1 MFVGLLWSMR
11 SPENV
16 TNAETRDDVK
26 DSDVPELEVDFN
38 DIVIVENK
46 DAVSSVD
53 TDNIQIV
60 SDDLI
65 EEEDSI
71 KKKLILKTR
80 VNVCA

>member
-46 DAVSSVD
+46 DTVSSVD